1 MKQLINHH
9 PSSKSLIVFN
19 LYLLL
24 TRPRRKSVKMCS
36 YPGIFPYPASGTQPI
51 LVAHYLRGTNLLQ
64 KDKSSIVL
72 HNEVIYS
79 FASEFVLFLTREV
92 VDVYDIVIVFCSML
106 SDYIQ
111 VEEAKALNRKVQHK

>member
-51 LVAHYLRGTNLLQ
+51 LVGHYLRGTNLQ